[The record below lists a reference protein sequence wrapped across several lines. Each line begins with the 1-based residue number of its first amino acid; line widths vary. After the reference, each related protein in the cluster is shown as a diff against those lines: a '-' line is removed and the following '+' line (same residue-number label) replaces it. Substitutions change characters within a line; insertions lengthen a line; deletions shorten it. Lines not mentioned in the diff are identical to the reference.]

1 METQAEVNAAASPEA
16 QAYAVARINEVIA
29 LCGHLGSVIS
39 QEIEILA
46 KRRPSELKALLEIK
60 NRLKEKY
67 QEEMSAMREN
77 PDMIRAAPSAEIER
91 LKDATFLLHGI
102 LDEYRT
108 SLTAAK
114 TVTERLVKAI
124 GDEVAARRQ
133 PVKHYGANAQY
144 APMITPAT
152 QGTASIALNQVI

>member
-1 METQAEVNAAASPEA
+1 MIP
-16 QAYAVARINEVIA
+16 
-29 LCGHLGSVIS
+29 
-39 QEIEILA
+39 
-46 KRRPSELKALLEIK
+46 
-60 NRLKEKY
+60 RLQEKY

-77 PDMIRAAPSAEIER
+77 PDMVRAAPPAEIER

-114 TVTERLVKAI
+114 TVAERLVKAI
-124 GDEVAARRQ
+124 GEEVAALRQ

>member
-1 METQAEVNAAASPEA
+1 METGLAETVAVSPEA
-16 QAYAVARINEVIA
+16 QAHAISKIEGIVA
-29 LCGHLGSVIS
+29 LCGALGSVIS

-46 KRRPSELKALLEIK
+46 QRRPRDLKPLLETK
-60 NRLKEKY
+60 NRLTEQY
-67 QEEMSAMREN
+67 QAEMADLREN
-77 PDMIRAAPSAEIER
+77 PQLVKAAPPAEIER

-102 LDEYRT
+102 LDQYRT

-133 PVKHYGANAQY
+133 PVKSYGANAQY
-144 APMITPAT
+144 APTVSAAN